1 MSIEWNGM
9 YRSNVRITTQNQNKY
24 QNKNRNQNQN
34 QNRNQNQNQYMW
46 NHLRFVHDQR
56 EWKKHL

>member
-1 MSIEWNGM
+1 MEGM

-24 QNKNRNQNQN
+24 QNKNRNKN